1 MIPIANANQCLE
13 CGIRLLPKIYFFPS
27 ICLRMEAF
35 PVRSQTCSTPLL
47 SNIGR
52 KERTEASKQERRRRE
67 ANKKERRKKE
77 GRKKEGKKQ

>member
-1 MIPIANANQCLE
+1 
-13 CGIRLLPKIYFFPS
+13 
-27 ICLRMEAF
+27 MEDF

-52 KERTEASKQERRRRE
+52 KERMEASKQARRGRE

-77 GRKKEGKKQ
+77 GRRKEGKKQ